1 MNNEE
6 LIMNNEKYKCF
17 AFDVGAGPVSAQK
30 SLYGITLISLI
41 ITIIIM
47 LILAAITLTL
57 TLGDHGIFKLAEDAS
72 KNYLEAQI
80 KEENELAKLDAN
92 INNVINNE
100 EILAEATK
108 PEAPKPPDNTSN
120 LYLYYK
126 GYINEEITGGWI
138 TYTSSGST
146 NLDAGKAVIGKEYIQ
161 LKTWSHWV
169 DYNIKTEKLI
179 NITNYNKI
187 KFEIFDSTWTENSGY
202 ERCNFTCG
210 SKTIE
215 MARENI
221 KDGIYEIDI
230 SDLSGEVTVSAISA
244 NGGDMKIRAIWLEK

>member
-1 MNNEE
+1 M
-6 LIMNNEKYKCF
+6 
-17 AFDVGAGPVSAQK
+17 
-30 SLYGITLISLI
+30 
-41 ITIIIM
+41 
-47 LILAAITLTL
+47 
-57 TLGDHGIFKLAEDAS
+57 
-72 KNYLEAQI
+72 
-80 KEENELAKLDAN
+80 
-92 INNVINNE
+92 
-100 EILAEATK
+100 
-108 PEAPKPPDNTSN
+108 
-120 LYLYYK
+120 
-126 GYINEEITGGWI
+126 
-138 TYTSSGST
+138 
-146 NLDAGKAVIGKEYIQ
+146 
-161 LKTWSHWV
+161 
-169 DYNIKTEKLI
+169 I